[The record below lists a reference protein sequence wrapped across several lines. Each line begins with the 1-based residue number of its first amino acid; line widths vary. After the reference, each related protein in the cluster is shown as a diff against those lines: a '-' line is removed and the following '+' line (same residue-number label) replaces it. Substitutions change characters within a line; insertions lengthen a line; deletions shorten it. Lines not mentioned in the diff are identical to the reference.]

1 MRSIIIISNFQI
13 LVAFLVLAKAKNF
26 SNETDLLSLL
36 DIKSHIA
43 SDDNPMQVTNTWN
56 HSIHFCLWLGV
67 SCSRR
72 HNRVISLNLSS
83 SNLVGTISSS
93 IGNLTFLRELY
104 LSNNGF
110 HGVIPLEIGQLS
122 RLEAIELDG
131 NSLEG
136 EIPSNISGCHRLS
149 FINFEGN
156 RLVGQVPWE
165 ALASLAQLTWL
176 SIGNNN
182 LTGTIVH
189 AGNLS
194 SSMEA
199 FLVME
204 NKLDE
209 TIPDSFGRLH
219 NLKLLGLSLNYFHG
233 PVPLSILNISS
244 LEFFSVVLN
253 NLEGRLPK
261 NLGLASQ
268 HLKSFF
274 ISGNQFTGDI
284 PQSLWNASNLQRVD
298 LGANKFTGWVP
309 TEIGLLKKLESLNVQ
324 GNFLG
329 SRGAHDLDFITNLVN
344 CSSLRVLYLAEN
356 NFGGLLP
363 NSVANLSTNLQ
374 SLFVAYNQISGSIPQ
389 GLGELTQLKLLGVYY
404 NQLVGPIPSSICKL
418 KNLQDAG
425 FGKNMLSGEIPS
437 CIGNLTSINKLWL
450 EQNKLEGSIPSSIG
464 NCQNLLLLQLYGNK
478 LSGNIPR
485 ELMSLSSLSISLTLD
500 GNRFNGS
507 IPPEIGNLRKLVKL
521 NLSHNELSGPIPS
534 SIGSCQDLIQL
545 YLDHNFFEGSIPET
559 LKSLRGIEVID
570 LSHNN
575 LSGVIPSP
583 LGKLP
588 FLMKLNLSFN
598 DLQGEMPVEGVFT
611 NATGISVIG
620 NNKLCGGLPALNL
633 SNCHKNEPKKHI
645 NISRLVL
652 IAISSFCGLLGICLT
667 LYCLIFKKLGRI
679 PSPQTLT
686 MDDLPV
692 SFRELYKATNGFS
705 PENLIGKGGYS
716 SVYKGILEKSEETII
731 AIKVLNLTILGSS
744 KSFIAECKALI
755 NTRHRNLIKILT
767 CCSGVDFEGN
777 DFKALVFEF
786 MPNGSL
792 DMWLHPLQSNG
803 NYLIEEMRSLSFLQR
818 LNISVDLAYALD
830 YLHNQSQTPIIH
842 CDVKPSNI
850 LLNSDMVAHL
860 SDFGLA
866 RFFKQPD
873 NLSSSSST
881 DVGLKGTVG
890 YAAPEYG
897 MGSEVSARGDVYS
910 YGIVLLEMFTGKRPT
925 DEMFKT
931 GLNLHNLVEMGLPE
945 QEMEILDSELV
956 FEMENESNDRRR
968 PKKEKLHECS
978 KRILRIGLACSME
991 TPKERMDIS
1000 DALKELQSIQSEF

>member
-1 MRSIIIISNFQI
+1 MRSIHIISMFQI
-13 LVAFLVLAKAKNF
+13 LVAFLVIAKAQNF

-36 DIKSHIA
+36 DIKAHITA
-43 SDDNPMQVTNTWN
+43 VDNPTQVTSNWN
-56 HSIHFCLWLGV
+56 DSNHFCLWKGIT
-67 SCSRR
+67 CSRR
-72 HNRVISLNLSS
+72 HNRVIALNLSS

-93 IGNLTFLRELY
+93 IGNLTFLRELH
-104 LSNNGF
+104 LSNNSF

-136 EIPSNISGCHRLS
+136 EIPSNISGCHSMS

-165 ALASLAQLTWL
+165 ALASLSQLTWL

-182 LTGTIVH
+182 LTGTIDH
-189 AGNLS
+189 ASNLS

-199 FLVME
+199 LLVGNNE
-204 NKLDE
+204 LDE
-209 TIPDSFGRLH
+209 TIPDTIGRLK
-219 NLKLLGLSLNYFHG
+219 NLKLLDLSLNYFHG
-233 PVPLSILNISS
+233 TVPLSIFNLSS
-244 LEFFSVVLN
+244 LTAFSVSGN
-253 NLEGRLPK
+253 QLEGRLPK

-268 HLKSFF
+268 HLETFY
-274 ISGNQFTGDI
+274 IWQNQFTGTI
-284 PQSLWNASNLQRVD
+284 PRSLWNASNLEEVNFAGNR
-298 LGANKFTGWVP
+298 FTSWFP
-309 TEIGLLKKLESLNVQ
+309 AEIGLLKKLERLNVQ

-329 SRGAHDLDFITNLVN
+329 SGGAYDLDFITNLVN

-356 NFGGLLP
+356 NFGGVLP
-363 NSVANLSTNLQ
+363 NSIANISNLQ
-374 SLFVAYNQISGSIPQ
+374 YLFIAYNQISGSIPQ
-389 GLGELTQLKLLGVYY
+389 GLGELTQLNLLGMYY
-404 NQLVGPIPSSICKL
+404 NKFVGPIPSSICKL
-418 KNLQDAG
+418 QKLQDAG
-425 FGKNMLSGEIPS
+425 IGKNMLSGEIPS

-450 EQNKLEGSIPSSIG
+450 EQNKLEGSIPPSIG
-464 NCQNLLLLQLYGNK
+464 NCQNLLMLQLYDNS
-478 LSGNIPR
+478 LSGTIPR
-485 ELMSLSSLSISLTLD
+485 ELMSLKSLSISLTLD
-500 GNRFNGS
+500 GNRLNGS
-507 IPPEIGNLRKLVKL
+507 IPPEIGNLRNLVNL

-534 SIGSCQDLIQL
+534 SIANCQDLIQL

-559 LKSLRGIEVID
+559 LNSFRGIEIID
-570 LSHNN
+570 LSQNN
-575 LSGVIPSP
+575 LSGVIPSS
-583 LGKLP
+583 LGKLQ
-588 FLMKLNLSFN
+588 FLRKLNLSFN

-620 NNKLCGGLPALNL
+620 NNRLCGGLPALNL
-633 SNCHKNEPKKHI
+633 PNCHKNEPKKHI

-652 IAISSFCGLLGICLT
+652 IAISSFCGLSGISLI
-667 LYCLIFKKLGRI
+667 LYCLISKRLKHV
-679 PSPQTLT
+679 PAPQTLT

-716 SVYKGILEKSEETII
+716 SVYKGVLEKSKETIV

-755 NTRHRNLIKILT
+755 NTRHRNLIKVLT
-767 CCSGVDFEGN
+767 CCSGVDIEGN

-792 DMWLHPLQSNG
+792 DMWLHPLQSNA

-818 LNISVDLAYALD
+818 LNIAVDLAYALD

-850 LLNSDMVAHL
+850 LLDSDMVAHL

-873 NLSSSSST
+873 KLSSSSST
-881 DVGLKGTVG
+881 GVGLKGTVG

-931 GLNLHNLVEMGLPE
+931 GLNLHKLVEMALPE
-945 QEMEILDSELV
+945 QEMEILDSELLL
-956 FEMENESNDRRR
+956 EMENESNDRRR

-978 KRILRIGLACSME
+978 KRILRIGLACSVE

-1000 DALKELQSIQSEF
+1000 DALKELQSIQSEL

>member
-1 MRSIIIISNFQI
+1 MRSIIIISMFQI

-36 DIKSHIA
+36 DIKAHITA
-43 SDDNPMQVTNTWN
+43 ADNLTQVTSNWN
-56 HSIHFCLWLGV
+56 DSNHFCLWKGIT
-67 SCSRR
+67 CSRR
-72 HNRVISLNLSS
+72 HNRVIALNLSS

-136 EIPSNISGCHRLS
+136 EIPSNISGCHNLS
-149 FINFEGN
+149 FIKFERN
-156 RLVGQVPWE
+156 LLVGHVPWE
-165 ALASLAQLTWL
+165 ALASLSQLTWL

-182 LTGTIVH
+182 LTGTVVP

-194 SSMEA
+194 SSIEVI
-199 FLVME
+199 LVDN
-204 NKLDE
+204 NKLDQ
-209 TIPDSFGRLH
+209 TLPDSIGRLK
-219 NLKLLGLSLNYFHG
+219 NLKVLDLSLNYFHG
-233 PVPLSILNISS
+233 TVPLSILNLSS
-244 LEFFSVVLN
+244 LVSVGLSGN
-253 NLEGRLPK
+253 KLEGKLPK

-268 HLKSFF
+268 NLESF
-274 ISGNQFTGDI
+274 IIWGNKFTGAI
-284 PQSLWNASNLQRVD
+284 PRSLWNASNLQQID
-298 LGANKFTGWVP
+298 LSQNMFTSWFSY
-309 TEIGLLKKLESLNVQ
+309 EIGFLKELQFINVQ
-324 GNFLG
+324 ENFLG
-329 SRGAHDLDFITNLVN
+329 SGGERDLDFMTNLVN

-363 NSVANLSTNLQ
+363 NSIANLSSNLQ
-374 SLFVAYNQISGSIPQ
+374 HLFIAYNQISGSIPQ
-389 GLGELTQLKLLGVYY
+389 GLGELTQLNLLGMFY

-521 NLSHNELSGPIPS
+521 NLSNNELSGPIPS
-534 SIGSCQDLIQL
+534 SIGGCQDLIKL
-545 YLDHNFFEGSIPET
+545 YLDHNFFQGSIPET
-559 LKSLRGIEVID
+559 LKFLRGIEVID

-633 SNCHKNEPKKHI
+633 PNCHKSEPKKNI

-667 LYCLIFKKLGRI
+667 LYCLKLKRI
-679 PSPQTLT
+679 PSPQILT
-686 MDDLPV
+686 MDNLPV

-716 SVYKGILEKSEETII
+716 SVYKGVLEKSKETIV
-731 AIKVLNLTILGSS
+731 AIKVLNLTIIGSS

-755 NTRHRNLIKILT
+755 NTRHRNLIKVLT

-792 DMWLHPLQSNG
+792 DMWLHPLQSNA

-818 LNISVDLAYALD
+818 LNIAVDLAYALD

-866 RFFKQPD
+866 RFFKQLD
-873 NLSSSSST
+873 NSSSSSST
-881 DVGLKGTVG
+881 GVGLKGTVG

-910 YGIVLLEMFTGKRPT
+910 YGIVLLEMITGKRPT

-931 GLNLHNLVEMGLPE
+931 GLNLHKLVEMALPE
-945 QEMEILDSELV
+945 QEMEILDSELLL
-956 FEMENESNDRRR
+956 EMENESNDRRR

-1000 DALKELQSIQSEF
+1000 DALKELQSIQSEL